1 MFGAGLCGNLRGL
14 FCGVRHDAS
23 MNGWIQETPRQK
35 IAFQGQGTG
44 FSLRLKRNCSIS
56 PARLTVEVCESDS
69 VRRHEFN
76 PARAS

>member
-1 MFGAGLCGNLRGL
+1 
-14 FCGVRHDAS
+14 
-23 MNGWIQETPRQK
+23 MNGWIQETPRQE